1 MSEELFL
8 LKAVLR
14 MSSETSALGVRVI
27 FMGTPD
33 YAKEILQ
40 RLIDERGIEVAAVY
54 TQPDKPVGRKKIMT
68 PPEVKTLAL
77 EHNIDVYQPNRLR
90 DSEVVEELLK
100 IECDYIVVAAYG
112 QILSRPI
119 LDHAPCI
126 NLHASILP
134 QYRGASPIQQTLLN
148 GDKQTGVT
156 AMLMEEGLDTGD
168 IIKIETI
175 EVGDD
180 EMVESLFDRLT
191 KVACDLTVDVL
202 ENFNSY
208 TPVKQDDS
216 LSSHCTKITKK
227 DGEVAFDDALTLY
240 NKYRAFTP
248 WPGIYLQSGLKLK
261 KIELEDKTSS
271 NEAGKILKVDSKSI
285 VVGCE
290 NGSVRIFSVQPPSK
304 KEMDILSYINGKRLT
319 DADIL
324 S

>member
-1 MSEELFL
+1 VEHFL
-8 LKAVLR
+8 QEVNNMR
-14 MSSETSALGVRVI
+14 II

-33 YAKEILQ
+33 YAQQILKT
-40 RLIDERGIEVAAVY
+40 LIQTDDIDVVAVY

-77 EHNIDVYQPNRLR
+77 ENSIDIYQPTRLR
-90 DSEVVEELLK
+90 DDETVKELLK

-112 QILSRPI
+112 QILPRAI

-134 QYRGASPIQQTLLN
+134 YYRGASPIQQTLLN

-168 IIKIETI
+168 ILKISTI
-175 EVGDD
+175 DVSKD
-180 EMVESLFDRLT
+180 EMVETLFDRLT
-191 KVACDLTVDVL
+191 QTASDLTIEVL
-202 ENFNSY
+202 ENFKSF
-208 TPVKQDDS
+208 TPKIQDDS
-216 LSSHCTKITKK
+216 ISTHCSKITKA
-227 DGEVAFDDALTLY
+227 DGEVVFNDALTLY

-261 KIELEDKTSS
+261 NLVLEDS
-271 NEAGKILKVDSKSI
+271 NSFNSIGKILKIDSDSI

-290 NGSVRIFSVQPPSK
+290 KGTLRIFRVQPQSK

-319 DADIL
+319 LEDTL